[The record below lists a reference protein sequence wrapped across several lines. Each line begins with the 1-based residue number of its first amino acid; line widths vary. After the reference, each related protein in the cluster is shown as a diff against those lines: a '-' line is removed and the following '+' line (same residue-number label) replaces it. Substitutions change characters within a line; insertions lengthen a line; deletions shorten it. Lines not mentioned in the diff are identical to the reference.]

1 MRMHIEPV
9 RKLLTSRNP
18 HSGLSGG
25 GSPGLTMAAFIITN
39 EKETKMGIA
48 NTINGLG
55 PFEVISAI
63 QKYIRRGMEAEAF
76 ELACEMIETSKGYT
90 TWLFNRL
97 QVISHED
104 IGLANPQLL
113 ILVATCCE
121 QADRLYKPDKTG
133 PVKMIVGT
141 MIRAM
146 CRSPKSREG
155 DHFMGIAMRHK
166 RQGVATEIQEWT
178 HDHHSHKGRKAGR
191 GVDYFREVSTQLIP
205 GQAEPDQYEELF
217 YAELKLKFGTE
228 SNEPEPK
235 AGRDGRRL
243 F

>member
-1 MRMHIEPV
+1 M
-9 RKLLTSRNP
+9 
-18 HSGLSGG
+18 GY
-25 GSPGLTMAAFIITN
+25 ITP
-39 EKETKMGIA
+39 
-48 NTINGLG
+48 TINGLG

-76 ELACEMIETSKGYT
+76 ELACEMVETSKPYL
-90 TWLFNRL
+90 TWLLNRL
-97 QVISHED
+97 QIISHED

-121 QADRLYKPDKTG
+121 QADRLYKADKTG
-133 PVKMIVGT
+133 PVKMILGT

-166 RQGVATEIQEWT
+166 RQRVAPVIQEWT
-178 HDHHSHKGRKAGR
+178 HDHHSQKGRKLGR
-191 GVDYFREVSTQLIP
+191 SVEYFREVSTQLVP
-205 GQAEPDQYEELF
+205 VQAEADPYEELF
-217 YAELKLKFGTE
+217 YQELKLKFE
-228 SNEPEPK
+228 SPERSDESPDSK
-235 AGRDGRRL
+235 QNQL

>member
-1 MRMHIEPV
+1 
-9 RKLLTSRNP
+9 
-18 HSGLSGG
+18 
-25 GSPGLTMAAFIITN
+25 
-39 EKETKMGIA
+39 MGISPTT
-48 NTINGLG
+48 NRLG

-76 ELACEMIETSKGYT
+76 ELACEMIETSKPFT
-90 TWLFNRL
+90 SWLLNRL

-104 IGLANPQLL
+104 IGLANPDLI
-113 ILVATCCE
+113 ILVATCCQ

-155 DHFMGIAMRHK
+155 DHFMGIAMKHK
-166 RQGVATEIQEWT
+166 RQRVAPTIQEWT
-178 HDHHSHKGRKAGR
+178 HDHHSHQGRKLGR
-191 GVDYFREVSTQLIP
+191 GMEYFREVSTQLIP
-205 GQAEPDQYEELF
+205 DPQQHDRYEELF
-217 YAELKLKFGTE
+217 YEELNLKFDRPTE
-228 SNEPEPK
+228 SESDIAEPTAKPN
-235 AGRDGRRL
+235 RL

>member
-1 MRMHIEPV
+1 
-9 RKLLTSRNP
+9 
-18 HSGLSGG
+18 
-25 GSPGLTMAAFIITN
+25 
-39 EKETKMGIA
+39 MGIS
-48 NTINGLG
+48 NTINNVG

-90 TWLFNRL
+90 TWLLNRL

-121 QADRLYKPDKTG
+121 QANRLYKPDKTG

-155 DHFMGIAMRHK
+155 DHFMGIAMKHK
-166 RQGVATEIQEWT
+166 RQQTAPVIQEWT
-178 HDHHSHKGRKAGR
+178 YDHHSVKGRQLGR
-191 GVDYFREVSTQLIP
+191 GVDYFREVSTQLVP
-205 GQAEPDQYEELF
+205 PQDAADQYEKLF
-217 YAELKLKFGTE
+217 YQELKLKFETPD
-228 SNEPEPK
+228 SAEP
-235 AGRDGRRL
+235 AQDGPQR
-243 F
+243 